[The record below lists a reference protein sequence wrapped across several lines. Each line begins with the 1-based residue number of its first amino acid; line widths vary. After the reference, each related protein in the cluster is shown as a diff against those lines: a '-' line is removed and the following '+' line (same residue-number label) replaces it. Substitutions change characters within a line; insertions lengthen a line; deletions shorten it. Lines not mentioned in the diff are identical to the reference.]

1 MGPSAQH
8 APARAAALT
17 GDTAAPG
24 LSLRKDSPLLAAAD
38 APAARTGPPHSAAP
52 PPATAVPGGNSGGCL
67 GPPTCPG
74 ADTSLRGQAASACGA
89 WSTSPAAA
97 FIRDALGGGL
107 ILFYY
112 SSPHD
117 QPEAGD
123 RERSSNG
130 ELLAKPLPTPLLA
143 AVPLPHA
150 ALHSGAPPPAA
161 LRSGAYHH

>member
-1 MGPSAQH
+1 MAPAAH
-8 APARAAALT
+8 ALARAAALT

-24 LSLRKDSPLLAAAD
+24 LSLRKDSPLPAAAT
-38 APAARTGPPHSAAP
+38 AYSGAHWLPTQRRLSASM
-52 PPATAVPGGNSGGCL
+52 TMLGSISGGCL
-67 GPPTCPG
+67 EPPNSLG

-97 FIRDALGGGL
+97 FIPDALGGGP